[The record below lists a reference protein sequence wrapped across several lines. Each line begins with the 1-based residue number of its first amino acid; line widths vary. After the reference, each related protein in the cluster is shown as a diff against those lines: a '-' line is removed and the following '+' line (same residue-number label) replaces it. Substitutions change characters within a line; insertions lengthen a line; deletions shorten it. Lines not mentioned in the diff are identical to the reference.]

1 MKISKEL
8 EGARLNITRTAELF
22 HMNAGHLRRLS
33 RRGVL
38 PAPKRTAVKAMPFYD
53 YELLVQISEV
63 LRTGVGL
70 NAEEISFYRRKEK
83 IPKKR
88 KNKAKGSNHESP
100 DAFVQQIIEG
110 CKELGVGK
118 DKLDVEIV
126 QQIVAAEFNGEQP
139 ELKDV
144 IPVVARR
151 LLREDG

>member
-1 MKISKEL
+1 MHRE
-8 EGARLNITRTAELF
+8 
-22 HMNAGHLRRLS
+22 
-33 RRGVL
+33 
-38 PAPKRTAVKAMPFYD
+38 PKRTAVKAMPFYD
-53 YELLVQISEV
+53 FELLTQISEV

-83 IPKKR
+83 TPKKR
-88 KNKAKGSNHESP
+88 KNRAKGSNHESA
-100 DAFVQQIIEG
+100 DSFVQQIIKG

-126 QQIVAAEFNGEQP
+126 KQIVAAEFNGEQP

-151 LLREDG
+151 LLRNDG

>member
-22 HMNAGHLRRLS
+22 HMDAGHLRRLS

-38 PAPKRTAVKAMPFYD
+38 PAPKRTARAMPYYD
-53 YELLVQISEV
+53 FELLTQISEV

-83 IPKKR
+83 TPRKR
-88 KNKAKGSNHESP
+88 KHRAKGGNQQSA
-100 DAFVQQIIEG
+100 DAFVESVIEG
-110 CKELGVGK
+110 CKELGIAK
-118 DKLDVEIV
+118 DKLDVETV
-126 QQIVAAEFNGEQP
+126 KQIVSAEFNGEQP

-151 LLREDG
+151 LLRDDG

>member
-22 HMNAGHLRRLS
+22 HMDAGHLRRLS

-70 NAEEISFYRRKEK
+70 NSEEISFYRRKEK
-83 IPKKR
+83 APKKR
-88 KNKAKGSNHESP
+88 KNKAKGSNQQSP
-100 DAFVQQIIEG
+100 DSFVQQIIEG

-118 DKLDVEIV
+118 EKLDVETV
-126 QQIVAAEFNGEQP
+126 KQIVSAEFNEEQP

-151 LLREDG
+151 LLRDDG

>member
-1 MKISKEL
+1 MKIPREL
-8 EGARLNITRTAELF
+8 EGSRLNVTRTAELF
-22 HMNAGHLRRLS
+22 HMNTGHLRRLS

-53 YELLVQISEV
+53 YELLIQISEV

-70 NAEEISFYRRKEK
+70 NAEEISFYRRREK
-83 IPKKR
+83 TPKKR
-88 KNKAKGSNHESP
+88 KNKAKGGNHESA
-100 DAFVQQIIEG
+100 DSFVQQIIEG

-118 DKLDVEIV
+118 DKLDVEAV
-126 QQIVAAEFNGEQP
+126 KQIVSAEFNGEQP

-151 LLREDG
+151 LLRNDG

>member
-1 MKISKEL
+1 MKISQEL
-8 EGARLNITRTAELF
+8 NGARLNITRTAELF
-22 HMNAGHLRRLS
+22 HMDAGHLRRLS

-70 NAEEISFYRRKEK
+70 NAEEVAFYRRKEK
-83 IPKKR
+83 GPKKR
-88 KNKAKGSNHESP
+88 KNRAKESNRASA
-100 DAFVQQIIEG
+100 DSFVQQIIEG
-110 CKELGVGK
+110 CKELGIAK
-118 DKLDVEIV
+118 DRLDVETV
-126 QQIVAAEFNGEQP
+126 KQIVAAEFNGEQP

-151 LLREDG
+151 LLRSDG

>member
-1 MKISKEL
+1 MKISREL
-8 EGARLNITRTAELF
+8 EGSRLNITRTAELF
-22 HMNAGHLRRLS
+22 HMDAGHLRRLS

-83 IPKKR
+83 TTTKR
-88 KNKAKGSNHESP
+88 KNRATGSNHESA
-100 DAFVQQIIEG
+100 DTFVESVIEG
-110 CKELGVGK
+110 CRELGVGK
-118 DKLDVEIV
+118 DKLDVETV
-126 QQIVAAEFNGEQP
+126 KQVMAAEFNGERP

-151 LLREDG
+151 ILRDDG

>member
-8 EGARLNITRTAELF
+8 KGSRLNVTRTAELF
-22 HMNAGHLRRLS
+22 HMDAGHLRRLS

-53 YELLVQISEV
+53 HDLLVQISEV

-70 NAEEISFYRRKEK
+70 NAEEISFYRRREK
-83 IPKKR
+83 TPMKC
-88 KNKAKGSNHESP
+88 KNRAKGSNQPSP

-126 QQIVAAEFNGEQP
+126 KQIVVEEFNGEQP

-151 LLREDG
+151 LLRDDG

>member
-22 HMNAGHLRRLS
+22 HMNAGHLRRLC

-38 PAPKRTAVKAMPFYD
+38 PSPKRTAKGMPFYD
-53 YELLVQISEV
+53 HELLVQISEV

-70 NAEEISFYRRKEK
+70 NAEEISFYRRKDK
-83 IPKKR
+83 TPKKR
-88 KNKAKGSNHESP
+88 KNRARESNQQSP
-100 DAFVQQIIEG
+100 DPFVQQIIDG
-110 CKELGVGK
+110 CRELGIAK
-118 DKLDVEIV
+118 DKLDVETV
-126 QQIVAAEFNGEQP
+126 KQIVADEFDGEQP

-151 LLREDG
+151 LLRDDG

>member
-8 EGARLNITRTAELF
+8 EGSRLNITRTAELIC
-22 HMNAGHLRRLS
+22 MDAGHLRRLS

-38 PAPKRTAVKAMPFYD
+38 PSPKRTAKGMPYYG
-53 YELLVQISEV
+53 YELLTQISEV

-88 KNKAKGSNHESP
+88 KNRAKGSNHRSP

-110 CKELGVGK
+110 CKEPGISK
-118 DKLDVEIV
+118 DKLDVETV
-126 QQIVAAEFNGEQP
+126 KQIVSAEFNGAQP

-151 LLREDG
+151 LLRDDG

>member
-22 HMNAGHLRRLS
+22 HMDAGHLRRLS

-38 PAPKRTAVKAMPFYD
+38 PSPKRTAKGMPYYG

-70 NAEEISFYRRKEK
+70 NAEEISFYRRKAK
-83 IPKKR
+83 TPRKR
-88 KNKAKGSNHESP
+88 KNRAKGSNQRSP

-118 DKLDVEIV
+118 DKLDVETV
-126 QQIVAAEFNGEQP
+126 KQIVSAEFNGAQP

-151 LLREDG
+151 LLRDDG

>member
-22 HMNAGHLRRLS
+22 HMDAGHLRRLS

-38 PAPKRTAVKAMPFYD
+38 PAPKRTAKGMPYYG

-70 NAEEISFYRRKEK
+70 NDVEISFYRRREK
-83 IPKKR
+83 TPKKR
-88 KNKAKGSNHESP
+88 ENRAKRSNQQSP
-100 DAFVQQIIEG
+100 DSFVQQIIEG

-118 DKLDVEIV
+118 DKLDCETVK
-126 QQIVAAEFNGEQP
+126 QIVAAEFNGEQP

-151 LLREDG
+151 LLRDDG

>member
-8 EGARLNITRTAELF
+8 DGARLNVTRTAELF
-22 HMNAGHLRRLS
+22 QMNAGHLRRLS

-38 PAPKRTAVKAMPFYD
+38 PAPKRTARAMPYYD
-53 YELLVQISEV
+53 FELLTQISEV

-83 IPKKR
+83 APKKR
-88 KNKAKGSNHESP
+88 KNRAKGSNHESA
-100 DAFVQQIIEG
+100 DSFVQQIIEG
-110 CKELGVGK
+110 CKELGVSK
-118 DKLDVEIV
+118 DKLNVEAV
-126 QQIVAAEFNGEQP
+126 TQIVAAEFNGEQP

-151 LLREDG
+151 LLRDDG

>member
-1 MKISKEL
+1 MD
-8 EGARLNITRTAELF
+8 
-22 HMNAGHLRRLS
+22 AGHMRRLS

-38 PAPKRTAVKAMPFYD
+38 PSPKRTAKGMPYYG

-83 IPKKR
+83 TVRKR
-88 KNKAKGSNHESP
+88 KNRAKRNNQQSP
-100 DAFVQQIIEG
+100 DSFVQQVIDG

-118 DKLDVEIV
+118 DKLDVETV
-126 QQIVAAEFNGEQP
+126 KQIVAAEFNGEQP

-151 LLREDG
+151 LLRDDG

>member
-8 EGARLNITRTAELF
+8 EGARLNVTRTAELF
-22 HMNAGHLRRLS
+22 HMDGGHLRRLS

-38 PAPKRTAVKAMPFYD
+38 PAPKRTAVKSMPFYD
-53 YELLVQISEV
+53 HELLVQISEI

-70 NAEEISFYRRKEK
+70 NSEEISFYRRKDK
-83 IPKKR
+83 TPKKR
-88 KNKAKGSNHESP
+88 KNRARESNQRSP
-100 DAFVQQIIEG
+100 DAFVESIIEG

-118 DKLDVEIV
+118 DKLDVEV
-126 QQIVAAEFNGEQP
+126 VKQILAAEFNGTQP

-151 LLREDG
+151 LLRDDG

>member
-22 HMNAGHLRRLS
+22 HMDAGHLRRLS

-38 PAPKRTAVKAMPFYD
+38 PAPKRTARAMPFYD
-53 YELLVQISEV
+53 YELLTQLGEV

-70 NAEEISFYRRKEK
+70 NAEEISFYRRKLK
-83 IPKKR
+83 TPTKCTNR
-88 KNKAKGSNHESP
+88 ARGNNQRSP
-100 DAFVQQIIEG
+100 NAFVESIIEG
-110 CKELGVGK
+110 CRELGVGK

-126 QQIVAAEFNGEQP
+126 QQIVSAEFNGAQP

-151 LLREDG
+151 LLRDDG

>member
-1 MKISKEL
+1 MKISQEL

-22 HMNAGHLRRLS
+22 HMDAGHLRRLS

-38 PAPKRTAVKAMPFYD
+38 PLPKRTAVKAMPFYD

-70 NAEEISFYRRKEK
+70 NAEEFSFYRRREK
-83 IPKKR
+83 NPRKR
-88 KNKAKGSNHESP
+88 KNRAKRSNQRSP
-100 DAFVQQIIEG
+100 DSFVQQIIEG

-118 DKLDVEIV
+118 DKLDIESVK
-126 QQIVAAEFNGEQP
+126 QIVAAEFNGEQP

-151 LLREDG
+151 LLRDDG

>member
-22 HMNAGHLRRLS
+22 HMDAGHLRRLS

-53 YELLVQISEV
+53 FELLTQISEV
-63 LRTGVGL
+63 LRSGVGL
-70 NAEEISFYRRKEK
+70 NQEEISFYRRKEK
-83 IPKKR
+83 TPKKR
-88 KNKAKGSNHESP
+88 KNKAKGSNPES
-100 DAFVQQIIEG
+100 AGSFVQQIIEG

-126 QQIVAAEFNGEQP
+126 KQIVAAEFNGEQP

-151 LLREDG
+151 LLRDDG